1 MKAAFISWWQA
12 RRIAAK
18 LLRIQAFIVNQHPDA
33 WGTIAKWAA
42 VEAVDKL
49 RREVL
54 YGKY

>member
-1 MKAAFISWWQA
+1 MKAAFISWYRA

-18 LLRIQAFIVNQHPDA
+18 LLRIQSFIVNQYPDA
-33 WGTIAKWAA
+33 WGTIAKWEA
-42 VEAVDKL
+42 VEAVDRI

>member
-18 LLRIQAFIVNQHPDA
+18 LLRIQTHIEMQREHPGKWQAF
-33 WGTIAKWAA
+33 
-42 VEAVDKL
+42 EAVDQL

>member
-1 MKAAFISWWQA
+1 MKAAFIFWYQA

-18 LLRIQAFIVNQHPDA
+18 LLRIQSFIVNQHPDE
-33 WGTIAKWAA
+33 WGTIAKWEAA
-42 VEAVDKL
+42 EAVDRL